1 MIITLQ
7 EKIERLSN
15 DYADIFKPKTTVS
28 MNTSTSIFDEN
39 DNVSTDTE
47 IHQLNQNDVVI
58 EKVEGSEI
66 PDNEVGAI
74 NPNGDVYIIKEWNHT
89 TLSKPTQEQID
100 SV

>member
-1 MIITLQ
+1 MILTLQ
-7 EKIERLSN
+7 TKIEQLGDGYSSLN
-15 DYADIFKPKTTVS
+15 IEDYN
-28 MNTSTSIFDEN
+28 NTIT
-39 DNVSTDTE
+39 
-47 IHQLNQNDVVI
+47 I

-74 NPNGDVYIIKEWNHT
+74 NPNGDVYIIKEWNHA